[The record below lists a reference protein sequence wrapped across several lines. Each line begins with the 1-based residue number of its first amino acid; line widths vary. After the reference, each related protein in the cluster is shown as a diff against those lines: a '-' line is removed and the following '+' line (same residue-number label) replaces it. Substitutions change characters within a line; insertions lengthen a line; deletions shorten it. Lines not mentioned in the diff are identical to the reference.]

1 MEASCYKN
9 QVRLHGLTK
18 NQGFWN
24 LQQVGFVYVA
34 AVLTA
39 KLTLS

>member
-9 QVRLHGLTK
+9 QVRLHRLTK

-24 LQQVGFVYVA
+24 LLRAGFVYVA
-34 AVLTA
+34 AVKTA